1 MALLKYNWRMTR
13 LLLLAVGSCFAL
25 MVSAPLAQAAPAPP
39 SVTGEA
45 ASAITTADATLEA
58 VIDPGDGAAGAYY
71 QFQFSEFPT
80 EFPDELACPP
90 PPDSGPFMPCVGPQS
105 QGALPIGRINAGE
118 ESADVSLD
126 LATAGIALEPGKTY
140 YFRVVA
146 AAAIASEDTVEWEK
160 PAVGGPATSFTTAS
174 RPPDPVDPPT
184 VSGAPAA
191 AAVLP
196 SPPALLPS
204 PQAHRR
210 HRLHRHRHLGIAVA
224 RARIAF

>member
-1 MALLKYNWRMTR
+1 MNR
-13 LLLLAVGSCFAL
+13 LLLVVVGSCFAL
-25 MVSAPLAQAAPAPP
+25 MVGAPLAQAASAPP
-39 SVTGEA
+39 SVTSET
-45 ASAITTADATLEA
+45 ASAITTNDATLEA
-58 VIDPGDGAAGAYY
+58 VVDPGDGAAGAYY

-105 QGALPIGRINAGE
+105 QGALPIGRITADE
-118 ESADVSLD
+118 ESAEVSLD
-126 LATAGIALEPGKTY
+126 LATAGITLEPGKSY

-174 RPPDPVDPPT
+174 RPPDPVDPPAN
-184 VSGAPAA
+184 SGAPPAA
-191 AAVLP
+191 VVLP
-196 SPPALLPS
+196 SPQTLLPS
-204 PQAHRR
+204 PKTHRR
-210 HRLHRHRHLGIAVA
+210 HHLHHHRHLGIAVA